1 MSGDRE
7 TTSEQSSSIHDGA
20 GYDKVY
26 PLGYRPEEGSSWS
39 SEREPSAHSL
49 VDEEEDYDGEEVEE
63 REVNEN
69 GYNEGE
75 GENEGEYEG
84 EDDEDESEGDERALK
99 GGSLGS
105 SRDGHTCP
113 FILPAIWTVN
123 DFKPMMTTNIF
134 KNLRDRYQ
142 ILDNIPTC
150 LLRKFEK
157 CYSRKTVEIDMYNA
171 MFTTGLRLLLMELQ
185 H

>member
-1 MSGDRE
+1 MSRDRE
-7 TTSEQSSSIHDGA
+7 ATSEQSSSVHDGA
-20 GYDKVY
+20 RYDEVY

-49 VDEEEDYDGEEVEE
+49 VDEEEDYDGKVDED
-63 REVNEN
+63 

-84 EDDEDESEGDERALK
+84 EDDKDESEGDERALK
-99 GGSLGS
+99 GGTLGS

-113 FILPAIWTVN
+113 FILLAIWTVN
-123 DFKPMMTTNIF
+123 DFKLTMTTNIF

-142 ILDNIPTC
+142 IPDNIPTC

-157 CYSRKTVEIDMYNA
+157 CYSKKTVDIDMYDA
-171 MFTTGLRLLLMELQ
+171 MFKAGLRQLLMEL
-185 H
+185 HH